1 MEVIEVKPKRT
12 VEQVSLYEEQEQL
25 TSKLVPIMEKDL
37 LKLNE
42 LIDSFEETVGK
53 DARGYGFEVGA
64 ALNELRQSA
73 DDKFYFL
80 KTGQIEDQRHVNLVN
95 ALANKYH
102 LDNKIR

>member
-12 VEQVSLYEEQEQL
+12 VEQVSLREEQEQL
-25 TSKLVPIMEKDL
+25 TQKLLLVMEKDL

-42 LIDSFEETVGK
+42 LIDSFEKTVSSSAQGYCFETSS
-53 DARGYGFEVGA
+53 

-80 KTGQIEDQRHVNLVN
+80 KTGQLDDQRHVNLVN
-95 ALANKYH
+95 ALAKRYH

>member
-1 MEVIEVKPKRT
+1 MEVIEVKPKKT

-25 TSKLVPIMEKDL
+25 TKKLVPIMENDL
-37 LKLNE
+37 LKLND
-42 LIDSFEETVGK
+42 LIDEFEKTVGDK
-53 DARGYGFEVGA
+53 AQGYCFEVGS

-80 KTGQIEDQRHVNLVN
+80 KNGQIEDQRHVNLVH
-95 ALANKYH
+95 ALSNRYH